1 MAINQQSAQPLS
13 AQIEEDLRRRITSG
27 EVQVGE
33 KLPSLRSL
41 AEDYGVA
48 ELTVHVA
55 VKKLQHEGVLTSV
68 SGRGTFI
75 NAKPEDVNTESETSD
90 LQAIRDELRELRLR
104 VEAVEQAQSEAGR

>member
-1 MAINQQSAQPLS
+1 MS
-13 AQIEEDLRRRITSG
+13 AQIEDDLRRRITSG

-68 SGRGTFI
+68 SGRGTFV
-75 NAKPEDVNTESETSD
+75 NAKPDDVSNSETSE
-90 LQAIRDELRELRLR
+90 LQTIRDELRELRLR